1 MKRAILKKVQLHA
14 VPTELTFIKE
24 HSVTCYVFSFPNLV
38 PGYVSQTSFH
48 FLNGNNRGNLPKS
61 DKDVPKY
68 QPIQTLVDT
77 EEAKPQALNVAKE
90 SNEVKADEN
99 ELSFFNA
106 EEIVQWVSSSGLD
119 DAEKLFV
126 NERLQALTF
135 DSKFDKHDQDA
146 IIKWLCDSIDFLDEL
161 KLFSSQ

>member
-1 MKRAILKKVQLHA
+1 MFSHFRTWFRAMFPKRVS
-14 VPTELTFIKE
+14 IK
-24 HSVTCYVFSFPNLV
+24 
-38 PGYVSQTSFH
+38 
-48 FLNGNNRGNLPKS
+48 NGNNRGNLPKS

-77 EEAKPQALNVAKE
+77 EEAKPQALNGAKE
-90 SNEVKADEN
+90 SNEVKAEEN